1 MNHSSLKFKRGFTL
15 IELLVV
21 IAIIAIL
28 AAILFPVFAQAKA
41 SAKKAADLSN
51 FKQTGLA
58 VIMYSGDFDD
68 TAVPCMYGP
77 PGDNGWNYAWQTDT
91 IYGQVVFP
99 YTKNWQIVHNPA
111 DSQATDAQAM
121 TDMGYPQNSTG
132 KQREYA
138 LAISS
143 SEGYNYMAFSPMFS
157 DASGLAQFTPINL
170 SQLTQPA
177 ECIML
182 SDSAWDRD
190 STGFKGGGN
199 WFVEAPHWAFSGTAW
214 WFGGWQYSNPTSW
227 LQYGGTYPIH
237 SGFKIVNTTFG
248 DGHARGLTVG
258 AELAGVSVTAGGTIT
273 GVYDQNL
280 YLWDRGN

>member
-1 MNHSSLKFKRGFTL
+1 MTSSSLQRKGFTL

-58 VIMYSGDFDD
+58 FIMYSTDFDD
-68 TAVPCMYGP
+68 TAVACMQGP
-77 PGDNGWNYAWQTDT
+77 PGDEGFFYDWTKDT
-91 IYGQVVFP
+91 IDGQMIYP
-99 YTKNWQIVHNPA
+99 YTKNWAIVHNPA
-111 DSQATDAQAM
+111 DAQATDATALA
-121 TDMGYPQNSTG
+121 DMGFPANATG
-132 KQREYA
+132 KQKDYA
-138 LAISS
+138 VAISS
-143 SEGYNYMAFSPMFS
+143 SEGYNYMAFSPMFT
-157 DASGLAQFTPINL
+157 DALGMAQFTPINL

-182 SDSAWDRD
+182 SDSAWDRN
-190 STGFKGGGN
+190 SSGFVGGGN

-214 WFGGWQYSNPTSW
+214 WFGGWQYSNPASW

-237 SGFKIVNTTFG
+237 SGYKIVNTAFG
-248 DGHARGLTVG
+248 DGHAKGLTVG
-258 AELAGVSVTAGGTIT
+258 AELAGVSLTAGGVVT

-280 YLWDRGN
+280 YLWDRGS